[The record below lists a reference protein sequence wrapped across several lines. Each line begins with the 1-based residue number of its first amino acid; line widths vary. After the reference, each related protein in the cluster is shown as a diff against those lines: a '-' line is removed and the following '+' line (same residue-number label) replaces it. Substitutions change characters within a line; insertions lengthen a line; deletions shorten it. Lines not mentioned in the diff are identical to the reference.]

1 MADWAPL
8 CALTL
13 DGALGWPAWLHAC
26 LGHPVGS
33 FARMIDGCTRRFN
46 QPQRSDAVRRWL
58 GALTMVIVA
67 GGTFAMVWAMECFVR
82 RWLGPAVWPIMAL
95 LAWPA
100 LAQRSLDEHYL
111 PIITKLETGDLTAA
125 RKTVGM
131 IVGRDTSELDS
142 SGIARAAIESLAESF
157 CDGVVAPLFWFVA
170 LGLPGLWACKAI
182 NTADSL
188 IGHKEVPFTDFGM
201 VAARTDDVMN
211 LIPARLSAILIC
223 LAGCGGWQVLWRDH
237 GNHASPNAGWPEAAM
252 AGALGVSL
260 AGPASYDGI
269 LLEKPWIGSGEAPGL
284 QAMARARQVY
294 HRACGLLW
302 IGTGVA
308 VWAL

>member
-1 MADWAPL
+1 MAIVTSGTIAAAWA
-8 CALTL
+8 
-13 DGALGWPAWLHAC
+13 
-26 LGHPVGS
+26 
-33 FARMIDGCTRRFN
+33 
-46 QPQRSDAVRRWL
+46 
-58 GALTMVIVA
+58 A
-67 GGTFAMVWAMECFVR
+67 GCFVR
-82 RWLGPAVWPIMAL
+82 GWLSPAAWPAIAL

-111 PIITKLETGDLTAA
+111 PIITALESGDLAVA
-125 RKTVGM
+125 RDKLGM
-131 IVGRDTSELDS
+131 IVGRDTGELDT

-188 IGHKEVPFTDFGM
+188 LGHKEEPFTDFGM

-223 LAGCGGWQVLWRDH
+223 LADCGGWQVLWRDH

-260 AGPASYDGI
+260 AGPAIYDGI
-269 LLEKPWIGSGEAPGL
+269 VLDKPWIGSGEAPGL
-284 QAMARARQVY
+284 QAMARARRVY

-302 IGTGVA
+302 IGTGVV